1 MSVTKPWD
9 TADEQGDPLYR
20 IRRLLIKASE
30 RTTFNTFPLPP
41 GFHISGH
48 SAVSP
53 RCPSCGINR
62 MQIGQG
68 SHRQG
73 GEAGAVR
80 GAGDQDRRLGRW
92 RAPPWFGPRQFRSP
106 IMEVIKTVHT
116 SRLF

>member
-20 IRRLLIKASE
+20 IRRLLIMVSE

-48 SAVSP
+48 SAMLPMSP
-53 RCPSCGINR
+53 RCPSCGIDR

-80 GAGDQDRRLGRW
+80 GAGDQDRRLGRHRVGRPVTW
-92 RAPPWFGPRQFRSP
+92 RS
-106 IMEVIKTVHT
+106 VIVRVTRVANG
-116 SRLF
+116 SC